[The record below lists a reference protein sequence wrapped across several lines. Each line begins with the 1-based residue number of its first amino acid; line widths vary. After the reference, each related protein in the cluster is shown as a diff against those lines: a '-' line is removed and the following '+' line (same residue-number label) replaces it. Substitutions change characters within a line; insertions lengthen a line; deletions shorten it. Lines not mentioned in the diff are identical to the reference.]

1 MHKRLSSLN
10 TNSKFFSSSSTIL
23 EFLCPRKF
31 AIIFCGK
38 SALNQIIG
46 KISYTLKWVI
56 TIKVSFYFLLCF
68 LPVFN
73 ISISIIFIII
83 WIYFS
88 ICHKLGSSLEII
100 CANFAFLVKLLC
112 FTQSICHIR
121 PILILILR
129 IHCSLN
135 TSDRTIYP
143 SDCFCSFI
151 GTCS

>member
-68 LPVFN
+68 LPIFN

-100 CANFAFLVKLLC
+100 CANFTFLVKLLC
-112 FTQSICHIR
+112 FTQSICHIS
-121 PILILILR
+121 PILILIFR
-129 IHCSLN
+129 IHCSFYA
-135 TSDRTIYP
+135 SDRTIYTNN
-143 SDCFCSFI
+143 CF
-151 GTCS
+151 